1 MLRQPEDGLRHKG
14 NKLGHSPK
22 ERDIMDKARET
33 ALKALMEIDTKEGY
47 SNLVLKQSLGAS
59 GLDSRDRAFVT
70 ELVYGTVARKITLDW
85 VISRFSETRLTKLSK
100 WVLQI
105 LRMGAYQLL
114 FLDRVPPSAA
124 CNTSVELAKKYAR
137 ASAGFVNAILRNI
150 SRKISEIRVDEAGT
164 GSRVKDLSIRYSFP
178 EYLTEEWLSM
188 YGAEFTEKLLASLLE
203 RPPLTVRVNTLK
215 TSRDD
220 LTAELKSEGID
231 SQPGLFLDEALELKN
246 VPDISKTKSFIN
258 GKMTVQDE
266 SSMLAAKIL
275 DPKPGERILDVCAAP
290 GGKTTHIAQMMK
302 NDGHILAWDI
312 HPHKIDLINDN
323 AKRLGITIIDAKQT
337 DALMPAHEAVDRFDR
352 VLVDAPCSGTGIIR
366 RKPDI
371 KWQRKQDD
379 FGNLI
384 EVQRK
389 ILYNASRYV
398 IPGGTLVY
406 STCSV
411 DERENT
417 GVAMEFLKENPE
429 YEAEALELYLP
440 DPLKGKDGCRR
451 GMLSLYPHIDR
462 TDGFFIA
469 RFRRR
474 K

>member
-1 MLRQPEDGLRHKG
+1 
-14 NKLGHSPK
+14 
-22 ERDIMDKARET
+22 MDKARET
-33 ALKALMEIDTKEGY
+33 ALRALMEIDTKEGY
-47 SNLVLKQSLGAS
+47 SNLVLKRSLGAS
-59 GLDSRDRAFVT
+59 ELDSRDRAFIT
-70 ELVYGTVARKITLDW
+70 ELVYGTVTRKLTLDW
-85 VISRFSETRLTKLSK
+85 VISRFSKTRLPKLSK

-124 CNTSVELAKKYAR
+124 CNTSVELAKKHAG

-150 SRKISEIRVDEAGT
+150 SRKRDEIKIDEAGT
-164 GSRVKDLSIRYSFP
+164 SSMAENLSIRYSFP
-178 EYLTEEWLSM
+178 EYLVEAWLAG
-188 YGAEFTEKLLASLLE
+188 YGTEFTEGLLASLLE
-203 RPPLTVRVNTLK
+203 RPPLTIRTNTLK
-215 TSRDD
+215 TSRDE
-220 LTAELKSEGID
+220 LTAELMAEGID
-231 SQPGLFLDEALELKN
+231 SQPGIFSEEALVLKN
-246 VPDISKTKSFIN
+246 VTDISRTQAFTQ

-266 SSMLAAKIL
+266 GSMLVTKIL

-290 GGKTTHIAQMMK
+290 GGKTTHIGQMMK
-302 NDGHILAWDI
+302 NQGHILAWDI
-312 HPHKIDLINDN
+312 HPHKIDLILDN
-323 AKRLGITIIDAKQT
+323 AKRLGITNIEAKSA
-337 DALMPAHEAVDRFDR
+337 DALLPAKEAVNRFNR

-384 EVQRK
+384 EIQRK

-398 IPGGTLVY
+398 IPGGVLVY

-411 DERENT
+411 DERENAS
-417 GVAMEFLKENPE
+417 VALAFLKENPE
-429 YEAEALELYLP
+429 YDAEPLELYLP
-440 DPLKGKDGCRR
+440 DPLKGKDGCRQ
-451 GMLSLYPHIDR
+451 GMLSLYPHIDH

>member
-1 MLRQPEDGLRHKG
+1 
-14 NKLGHSPK
+14 
-22 ERDIMDKARET
+22 MDKARET
-33 ALKALMEIDTKEGY
+33 ALRALMEIDTKEGY
-47 SNLVLKQSLGAS
+47 SNLVLKRSLGAS
-59 GLDSRDRAFVT
+59 ELDSRDRAFIT
-70 ELVYGTVARKITLDW
+70 ELVYGTVTRKLTLDW
-85 VISRFSETRLTKLSK
+85 VISRFSKTRLPKLSK

-114 FLDRVPPSAA
+114 FLDRVPSSAA
-124 CNTSVELAKKYAR
+124 CNTSVELAKKYAG

-150 SRKISEIRVDEAGT
+150 SRKKDEIRIDEAGA
-164 GSRVKDLSIRYSFP
+164 SSSAENLSIRYSFP
-178 EYLTEEWLSM
+178 EYLVETLIAE
-188 YGAEFTEKLLASLLE
+188 YGTEFTESLLASLLE
-203 RPPLTVRVNTLK
+203 RPPLTIRTNTLK
-215 TSRDD
+215 TSRDE
-220 LTAELKSEGID
+220 LTAELMAEGID
-231 SQPGLFLDEALELKN
+231 SQPGLFSEEALVLKN
-246 VPDISKTKSFIN
+246 VTDISRTRVFIQ

-266 SSMLAAKIL
+266 GSMLVAKIL

-290 GGKTTHIAQMMK
+290 GGKTTHIGQMMK
-302 NDGHILAWDI
+302 NQGYILAWDI
-312 HPHKIDLINDN
+312 HPHKIGLILDN
-323 AKRLGITIIDAKQT
+323 AKRLGITNIEAKSA
-337 DALMPAHEAVDRFDR
+337 DALLPAGEAVNRFNR

-384 EVQRK
+384 EIQRK

-398 IPGGTLVY
+398 IPGGVLVY

-417 GVAMEFLKENPE
+417 RVALAFLKENPE
-429 YEAEALELYLP
+429 YDAEPLELYLP
-440 DPLKGKDGCRR
+440 DPLKGKDGCRQ
-451 GMLSLYPHIDR
+451 GMLSLYPHSDH